1 MLPRFAVGPLAVI
14 LTVHC
19 AWPGHARAEGPRVIV
34 PEAAKTVSRAFERM
48 RPTLELRGANI
59 DRDHVIATLCGAG
72 GAAPCITLRLG
83 DPDVGCAGDVAG
95 PWCLT
100 FLDGAPRPEIASVVR
115 EALATNDGAPVWTKL
130 VALQPPDRPEDRAPG
145 APSSAT
151 PPIAGLP
158 PALAARFTGVL
169 VIPPL
174 AGAMAAGLARK
185 RLRRWMRGATPV
197 FVTALAAPVLATLA
211 ALAAPVGLWDA
222 LLGALSMG
230 AAFLFVGHAA
240 MAQRG
245 VRLTL
250 IASCVV
256 SAALA
261 EGAVRVLLPKPPAVS
276 PAADQRFFL
285 RPRLRDRGRAT
296 FAPNFGKEF
305 VCAVVYDDWGFPEHD
320 PQTLVPR
327 EFVAPPGHAR
337 RVLHIGD
344 SMIWGAGVQP
354 TDTFPARLGALEPE
368 SLHVNAGVPAI
379 GPDGYLALARR
390 WLPVLRPELVVVS
403 LFAGNDLIELDS
415 PYPCCEWGP
424 LLAYDGPA
432 PSLRCP
438 TARGLESRSLALEW
452 LRSTS
457 PPPYLLRT
465 TAAVSAFSAYATA
478 AFLQPERHAPTI
490 GEDVTLAHLGSIVA
504 ALRDES
510 RTQGAELAVVVLPL
524 RASLASPSPRATVG
538 FQTGASM
545 VDIARRQHVL
555 VLDAWDLLEAE
566 SRARGVDPL
575 FADAVHFSRAG
586 HEIVAAWLHRNLPAA
601 TIPRDVDAG
610 SP

>member
-1 MLPRFAVGPLAVI
+1 
-14 LTVHC
+14 
-19 AWPGHARAEGPRVIV
+19 
-34 PEAAKTVSRAFERM
+34 
-48 RPTLELRGANI
+48 
-59 DRDHVIATLCGAG
+59 
-72 GAAPCITLRLG
+72 
-83 DPDVGCAGDVAG
+83 
-95 PWCLT
+95 
-100 FLDGAPRPEIASVVR
+100 
-115 EALATNDGAPVWTKL
+115 
-130 VALQPPDRPEDRAPG
+130 
-145 APSSAT
+145 
-151 PPIAGLP
+151 
-158 PALAARFTGVL
+158 
-169 VIPPL
+169 
-174 AGAMAAGLARK
+174 
-185 RLRRWMRGATPV
+185 
-197 FVTALAAPVLATLA
+197 
-211 ALAAPVGLWDA
+211 
-222 LLGALSMG
+222 
-230 AAFLFVGHAA
+230 
-240 MAQRG
+240 
-245 VRLTL
+245 
-250 IASCVV
+250 
-256 SAALA
+256 
-261 EGAVRVLLPKPPAVS
+261 
-276 PAADQRFFL
+276 
-285 RPRLRDRGRAT
+285 
-296 FAPNFGKEF
+296 
-305 VCAVVYDDWGFPEHD
+305 
-320 PQTLVPR
+320 
-327 EFVAPPGHAR
+327 
-337 RVLHIGD
+337 LHIGD
-344 SMIWGAGVQP
+344 SRIWGAGVQP
-354 TDTFPARLGALEPE
+354 TDTFPARLAALEPE

-478 AFLQPERHAPTI
+478 AFMQPERHAPTI

-566 SRARGVDPL
+566 SRARGAGRARAHTPRP
-575 FADAVHFSRAG
+575 SRAG
-586 HEIVAAWLHRNLPAA
+586 VPPSARPSRARLRPARRLQPGAARRLRVRAPDPLDPERAPRAPPAAPGGVRQRGPQLGPDLTPCHRRHARGRDGMACAGRRTHRARARRGDAHAGTARTMTSCAFASAVRGAYVSSCSRSSSSRAAW
-601 TIPRDVDAG
+601 
-610 SP
+610 

>member
-1 MLPRFAVGPLAVI
+1 
-14 LTVHC
+14 
-19 AWPGHARAEGPRVIV
+19 
-34 PEAAKTVSRAFERM
+34 
-48 RPTLELRGANI
+48 
-59 DRDHVIATLCGAG
+59 
-72 GAAPCITLRLG
+72 
-83 DPDVGCAGDVAG
+83 
-95 PWCLT
+95 
-100 FLDGAPRPEIASVVR
+100 
-115 EALATNDGAPVWTKL
+115 
-130 VALQPPDRPEDRAPG
+130 
-145 APSSAT
+145 
-151 PPIAGLP
+151 
-158 PALAARFTGVL
+158 
-169 VIPPL
+169 
-174 AGAMAAGLARK
+174 
-185 RLRRWMRGATPV
+185 
-197 FVTALAAPVLATLA
+197 
-211 ALAAPVGLWDA
+211 
-222 LLGALSMG
+222 
-230 AAFLFVGHAA
+230 
-240 MAQRG
+240 
-245 VRLTL
+245 
-250 IASCVV
+250 
-256 SAALA
+256 
-261 EGAVRVLLPKPPAVS
+261 
-276 PAADQRFFL
+276 
-285 RPRLRDRGRAT
+285 
-296 FAPNFGKEF
+296 
-305 VCAVVYDDWGFPEHD
+305 
-320 PQTLVPR
+320 
-327 EFVAPPGHAR
+327 
-337 RVLHIGD
+337 
-344 SMIWGAGVQP
+344 MIWGAGVQP

-368 SLHVNAGVPAI
+368 SLHENAGVPAI

-555 VLDAWDLLEAE
+555 VLDAWNLLEAE